1 MPIIHGDHNL
11 HDCII
16 HADLNVCMLIM
27 MLTIISGPTLKQL
40 NILSDIRVSD
50 CVNIAMHGVLW
61 CAIVFYVVLW
71 CAMVCY
77 VVLWCAIVCYGVLW
91 CAMLCYGVL

>member
-1 MPIIHGDHNL
+1 MSIIHLDHHYVTNK
-11 HDCII
+11 HYK
-16 HADLNVCMLIM
+16 
-27 MLTIISGPTLKQL
+27 TK
-40 NILSDIRVSD
+40 SD

-77 VVLWCAIVCYGVLW
+77 VVLWCA
-91 CAMLCYGVL
+91 MLCYGVL